1 MESLPQYGKVAP
13 GSVVL
18 EGVAH
23 RDVEPADTEPADLEP
38 PPLALVDLPWIE
50 PTTRERSRSFQ
61 A

>member
-1 MESLPQYGKVAP
+1 MESLPHYGMVAP

-50 PTTRERSRSFQ
+50 PTTRERTFALR